1 MRLDDAAGEL
11 TKDSSNATAHTYQ
24 WDAEGRVSSVDNGA
38 TWGFTY
44 NALGHRV
51 QWTYSNGAG
60 AYQQMFDP
68 NGGWLGIYGALDVL
82 RRGDGAYAWYNGT
95 ETYFNHINNLSST
108 KMMTN
113 HAGAPVEDVLFYPWG
128 QAWNTWGSGGYN
140 FAELPYDDP
149 TTNTNLATFRLQ
161 SPSLGRW
168 LSPDPLGGDITNPQ
182 SLNLYPYVMNNPTSL
197 VDPLGLQEECS
208 QSNDPYDCCNDP
220 NYIGAECGGPGWP
233 PGFWP
238 PINWGGFGGGGP
250 TVSLPGGAG
259 PSDAALGNE
268 WVNTLPCLGP
278 QATIDLAAALIGIVN
293 GRFGTNIQNNSS
305 QVYYANPTEGLTV
318 VAMVQPGGIV
328 PTNGIGDFGN
338 TS

>member
-1 MRLDDAAGEL
+1 
-11 TKDSSNATAHTYQ
+11 
-24 WDAEGRVSSVDNGA
+24 
-38 TWGFTY
+38 
-44 NALGHRV
+44 
-51 QWTYSNGAG
+51 
-60 AYQQMFDP
+60 
-68 NGGWLGIYGALDVL
+68 
-82 RRGDGAYAWYNGT
+82 
-95 ETYFNHINNLSST
+95 
-108 KMMTN
+108 MMTN